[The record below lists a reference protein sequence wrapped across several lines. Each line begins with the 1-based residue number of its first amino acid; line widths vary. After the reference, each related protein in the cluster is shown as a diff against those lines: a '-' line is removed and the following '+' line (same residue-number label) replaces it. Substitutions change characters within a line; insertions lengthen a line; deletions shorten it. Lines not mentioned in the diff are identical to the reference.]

1 MFLDDYVSHSVEY
14 EADVPGVC
22 GACEVSVYLLFLAF
36 LVERLKSLADV
47 VLCFVVCVGTCC
59 VCVGVGVGVR
69 VCVCGCVGVWVCV
82 KRVYVRSIAVW
93 AKLRT
98 GSMRS
103 NNTAMLCAPT

>member
-59 VCVGVGVGVR
+59 VCVC
-69 VCVCGCVGVWVCV
+69 VCVCGDVCVCVWVCGCV
-82 KRVYVRSIAVW
+82 CVCVCV
-93 AKLRT
+93 
-98 GSMRS
+98 
-103 NNTAMLCAPT
+103 